1 MLGRWR
7 ARLGI
12 GRGRYSV
19 APGLYKV
26 GTPESLSPILVT
38 ANYKLTVDA
47 LRSELDGV
55 DAWILVLDTKG
66 VNVWCAAGKGTFST
80 DELVRQVQST
90 GLSEIVSHRKLVV
103 PQLGAPGIAAHEV
116 RRICGFKVV
125 YGPVRARDIKAYLEA
140 AMHATDD
147 MRKVTFGLGERVE
160 VIGVELTAVLKWI
173 VPIFAVMVL
182 LAGGES
188 FLDRVRAVVL
198 TASPILVGALAGVV
212 LVPILLPWIPG
223 RAFSFKGAILGAVAV
238 SATLALTPAGHSTA
252 VNIQLFLFGTAVAS
266 FLAMQFT
273 GSTTFTSPSGVE
285 WEMRRAL
292 PFQVGA
298 AVIASGIAVVR
309 ILGG

>member
-1 MLGRWR
+1 M
-7 ARLGI
+7 
-12 GRGRYSV
+12 

-47 LRSELDGV
+47 LRSALDGV

-140 AMHATDD
+140 AMDATDD
-147 MRKVTFGLGERVE
+147 MRRVTFGLGERVE

-173 VPIFAVMVL
+173 VESRHAHGLAHFGGRARGGCARSDTSPLDTRSRVFAQGGDPGGCRRRRHSGAH
-182 LAGGES
+182 AGRS
-188 FLDRVRAVVL
+188 LDCRQYP
-198 TASPILVGALAGVV
+198 ASPLRHRRCF
-212 LVPILLPWIPG
+212 VPG
-223 RAFSFKGAILGAVAV
+223 DAV
-238 SATLALTPAGHSTA
+238 H
-252 VNIQLFLFGTAVAS
+252 
-266 FLAMQFT
+266 
-273 GSTTFTSPSGVE
+273 STTFTSPSGVE

-298 AVIASGIAVVR
+298 VVIASGIAVVR

>member
-1 MLGRWR
+1 MSTRLGLGDMLGRWR

-12 GRGRYSV
+12 GRGRYSM

-80 DELVRQVQST
+80 DELVRQVQSA

-125 YGPVRARDIKAYLEA
+125 YGPVRARDLKAYLEA

-147 MRKVTFGLGERVE
+147 MRRVTFGLGERVE
-160 VIGVELTAVLKWI
+160 VIGVDLTAVLKWI

-188 FLDRVRAVVL
+188 FLDRVRAVMF
-198 TASPILVGALAGVV
+198 TASPILVGVLAGVV

-223 RAFSFKGAILGAVAV
+223 RAFRSRGQSWGL
-238 SATLALTPAGHSTA
+238 
-252 VNIQLFLFGTAVAS
+252 
-266 FLAMQFT
+266 
-273 GSTTFTSPSGVE
+273 SPSAPLWLRREGDSPTFRRSGDLSRIDMPQRDMDVVE
-285 WEMRRAL
+285 ID
-292 PFQVGA
+292 P
-298 AVIASGIAVVR
+298 
-309 ILGG
+309 ILRCRGSHLEVTEIL

>member
-12 GRGRYSV
+12 GRGRYSM

-47 LRSELDGV
+47 LRSALDGV

-140 AMHATDD
+140 AMDATDD
-147 MRKVTFGLGERVE
+147 MRRVTFGLGERVE

-188 FLDRVRAVVL
+188 FLDRVRAVML
-198 TASPILVGALAGVV
+198 TASPILVGVLAGVV

-223 RAFSFKGAILGAVAV
+223 RAFSLKGAGL
-238 SATLALTPAGHSTA
+238 
-252 VNIQLFLFGTAVAS
+252 
-266 FLAMQFT
+266 
-273 GSTTFTSPSGVE
+273 SPSAPL
-285 WEMRRAL
+285 WRSRRQVTRL
-292 PFQVGA
+292 PSISSFSSSAPPLLRSWRCSSRVRPHSPRHR
-298 AVIASGIAVVR
+298 VSSGR
-309 ILGG
+309 